1 MSNGSMMGAGS
12 VASSVSSGGASSSSA
27 ANVST
32 PGGPPHHPSQSGPV
46 PHPDMNPNA
55 AGHGGGAGG
64 GGVGIGVGQLLLR
77 LAHMHEMLMRRPQK
91 SSMEHWRLFVQ
102 EFFHETAQFR
112 YLVTLA
118 NQQHR
123 VFMMGAETL
132 PRLFHVIYNSGIA
145 QQSIELSDPREY
157 AGVDG
162 VYTLSAR
169 EARWRMESDTAD
181 AIVELHGTF
190 KVGFVPVPP
199 STSVAGGAASLRPR
213 HSLKIVFWEF
223 DRQFQREYF
232 APNARNQGPM
242 AGGAVGGGGG
252 GGGERPRLVNE
263 YGLPPLVMR
272 CFEIADILLYMNDL
286 MRFSVRNQIAS
297 PQETLERYYNEF
309 IRPQQNAPNA
319 SNAPIGSPMSSSFQ
333 SPSGNYGDDGSQDH
347 GSSGGAGGPA
357 DAVQRRTSGRKRKR
371 TDPNFTSFDDDEE
384 DDDKDDE
391 EAPPKRP
398 KKKSTGAGS
407 KPPSAASVNADD
419 TPDGDAPSPSSRPRG
434 RKKNPDAKRQKP
446 RADDAEYS
454 AQDEHDE

>member
-1 MSNGSMMGAGS
+1 
-12 VASSVSSGGASSSSA
+12 
-27 ANVST
+27 
-32 PGGPPHHPSQSGPV
+32 
-46 PHPDMNPNA
+46 
-55 AGHGGGAGG
+55 
-64 GGVGIGVGQLLLR
+64 
-77 LAHMHEMLMRRPQK
+77 MRRPQK
-91 SSMEHWRLFVQ
+91 SSMEHWRLFVA

-123 VFMMGAETL
+123 VFMMSAETL

-181 AIVELHGTF
+181 SIVELHGTF

-199 STSVAGGAASLRPR
+199 STTAGGAASLRPR

-232 APNARNQGPM
+232 APSSRTQGGVP
-242 AGGAVGGGGG
+242 AGPQD
-252 GGGERPRLVNE
+252 RPRLVNE

-297 PQETLERYYNEF
+297 PQETLERYYAEF
-309 IRPQQNAPNA
+309 IRPQQGAP
-319 SNAPIGSPMSSSFQ
+319 
-333 SPSGNYGDDGSQDH
+333 
-347 GSSGGAGGPA
+347 GAGAQQFHSPPGTFGEESGPDGAFPSPGAGA
-357 DAVQRRTSGRKRKR
+357 DGVQRRTSGRKRKR
-371 TDPNFTSFDDDEE
+371 TDPNFTSFDDE
-384 DDDKDDE
+384 DDEDEKEDDMDSH
-391 EAPPKRP
+391 PKRRT
-398 KKKSTGAGS
+398 KKPAKSTAVGS
-407 KPPSAASVNADD
+407 EEPLDSDV
-419 TPDGDAPSPSSRPRG
+419 PSPSGRGRG
-434 RKKNPDAKRQKP
+434 RKKITEAKRSRP
-446 RADDAEYS
+446 RTDDAEYS
-454 AQDEHDE
+454 GLEEMDE